1 MLRRKSDEFDYGY
14 ALTVHKAQGSQW
26 DEVVLFDESGA
37 FREHRARWL
46 YTGVTRAAAKLTV
59 VIRSAT
65 AAGSPSAEGVVV
77 RIAGPADI
85 AALVA
90 IETEVFAYEQLTRRA
105 FRRYLGLPTAVC
117 LVAQFDTSVVGY
129 ALATFRARGNS
140 AWLAS
145 LAVTGR
151 ASGRGIGE
159 RLLRAVHEVSAAR
172 GARRVR
178 LELRPDNMAGLGLYL
193 RLGYQVT
200 GRRPGYYC
208 DGADAVRMEV
218 RLAGVADG
226 SAGGSPSG
234 PA

>member
-1 MLRRKSDEFDYGY
+1 M
-14 ALTVHKAQGSQW
+14 
-26 DEVVLFDESGA
+26 
-37 FREHRARWL
+37 
-46 YTGVTRAAAKLTV
+46 RAAEL
-59 VIRSAT
+59 
-65 AAGSPSAEGVVV
+65 
-77 RIAGPADI
+77 ADV

-129 ALATFRARGNS
+129 ALATFRKAEGDAR
-140 AWLAS
+140 LES

-159 RLLRAVHEVSAAR
+159 RLLQAVHDVAAAR

-178 LELRPDNMAGLGLYL
+178 LELRPDNMAALGLYL

-208 DGADAVRMEV
+208 DGADAVRMEM
-218 RLAGVADG
+218 RLAAAVDDG
-226 SAGGSPSG
+226 ASGSPAG